1 MINCYQ
7 NISIKKVIPIK
18 HILIIED
25 EVKIARF
32 LELEL
37 QHEGYE
43 VSISH
48 DGREGLSMA
57 LSNPYDLLILD
68 VMLPSLNGMEVLRRI
83 RQVSELPVIMLT
95 AKDDVMDKVMGL
107 DLGAQDYL
115 TKPFAIEEL
124 LARIRVLFKLKTV
137 SMSTSTSQN
146 ILSCGEL
153 SLYPDKFE
161 VNYGGTPI
169 VLTKKE
175 FELLEY
181 LMQNKNIALTRDQI
195 LENVWGYN
203 YIGDTNVVDVYIRY
217 LRNKIDQPFQEKL
230 IYTIRGIGYQL
241 KEN

>member
-1 MINCYQ
+1 M
-7 NISIKKVIPIK
+7 IPIK

-25 EVKIARF
+25 EIKIARF

-37 QHEGYE
+37 HHEGYD

-48 DGREGLSMA
+48 DGREGLNMA
-57 LSNPYDLLILD
+57 LENTYDLLILD

-124 LARIRVLFKLKTV
+124 LARIRVLFKLKSSNSTV
-137 SMSTSTSQN
+137 PSTQQVLT
-146 ILSCGEL
+146 CGKL
-153 SLYPDKFE
+153 TLYPDKFE
-161 VNYGGTPI
+161 LNYDGTPI
-169 VLTKKE
+169 AVTKKE

-203 YIGDTNVVDVYIRY
+203 YVGDTNVVDVYIRY
-217 LRNKIDQPFQEKL
+217 LRNKIDQPFQQKL

-241 KEN
+241 KENE

>member
-1 MINCYQ
+1 MIL
-7 NISIKKVIPIK
+7 IK

-48 DGREGLSMA
+48 DGREGLNLA
-57 LSNPYDLLILD
+57 LAHSYDLVILD

-83 RQVSELPVIMLT
+83 RQVSNLPIIMLT

-124 LARIRVLFKLKTV
+124 LARIRVLFKLKT
-137 SMSTSTSQN
+137 TSLSSPQQN
-146 ILSCGEL
+146 ILSCGKL
-153 SLYPDKFE
+153 TLYPEKFE
-161 VNYGGTPI
+161 VNYSGTPI
-169 VLTKKE
+169 ILTKKE
-175 FELLEY
+175 FDLLEY
-181 LMQNKNIALTRDQI
+181 LMKNKNRVLTRNQI

-203 YIGDTNVVDVYIRY
+203 YLGDTNVVDVYIRY
-217 LRNKIDQPFQEKL
+217 LRNKIDQPFQQKL
-230 IYTIRGIGYQL
+230 IFTIRGMGYQI
-241 KEN
+241 KAD

>member
-1 MINCYQ
+1 M
-7 NISIKKVIPIK
+7 IPIK

-37 QHEGYE
+37 QHEGYQ

-48 DGREGLSMA
+48 DGREGLTLA
-57 LSNPYDLLILD
+57 LNNQYDLLILD

-124 LARIRVLFKLKTV
+124 LARIRVLFKLKTPT
-137 SMSTSTSQN
+137 SSTSNSPST
-146 ILSCGEL
+146 LTCGNL
-153 SLYPDKFE
+153 TLYPDKFE
-161 VNYGGTPI
+161 VSYKQTPI
-169 VLTKKE
+169 ILTKKE

-181 LMQNKNIALTRDQI
+181 LMENKNIALTRDQI

-203 YIGDTNVVDVYIRY
+203 YIGDTNIVDVYIRY

-230 IYTIRGIGYQL
+230 IHTIRGIGYQL